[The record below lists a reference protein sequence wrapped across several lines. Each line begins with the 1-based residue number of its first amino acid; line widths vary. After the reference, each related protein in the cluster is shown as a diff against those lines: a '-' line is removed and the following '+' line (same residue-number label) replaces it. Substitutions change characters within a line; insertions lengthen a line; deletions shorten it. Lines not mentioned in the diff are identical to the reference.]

1 MKTRR
6 LAFSLGRAHEAVNL
20 GKIEIKEGVVI
31 MKPTPALAS
40 VLLLSLSALAAAQMT
55 HEETVVRTNYA
66 RLSYAARTGVL
77 LRYAE
82 DARVGRAETAAEL
95 KNDLDSRL
103 TFQFRSFNVGNLV
116 DIADTRWD
124 ALVSKPQFDLITVAF
139 GCSKVP
145 MKVGTDDPFSEMS
158 YASASWQRWDEYDA
172 DWSTPVKQIIADLPK
187 DTGKPEVVCSR
198 YAAYSVTVTL
208 YGRQRTYQ
216 GIFLFGRN
224 PDGSEAVYFID
235 HVLGMGVLDT
245 VMQRSLYPQ
254 PLLETY
260 MRELPRIA
268 EWISSAGVPSNA
280 TANDI
285 ICDAANGL
293 CGIPQNQLQK
303 SLSVAI
309 DPETRR
315 FYQRFECARRRV
327 QSQLAPPFG
336 FRNKIKRS
344 NSDAEVLAE
353 LLRAEPTEQ
362 ESHGKI

>member
-1 MKTRR
+1 MKRT
-6 LAFSLGRAHEAVNL
+6 G
-20 GKIEIKEGVVI
+20 
-31 MKPTPALAS
+31 ALAS
-40 VLLLSLSALAAAQMT
+40 VLLLSLSALAATQMT

-82 DARVGRAETAAEL
+82 DARIGRAETAAEL
-95 KNDLDSRL
+95 KNDLDSQL
-103 TFQFRSFNVGNLV
+103 TFQFRSFNVGNLA

-139 GCSKVP
+139 GYEKVP
-145 MKVGTDDPFSEMS
+145 MRVGQNDPSAEMS
-158 YASASWQRWDEYDA
+158 SVIASWQRWEEYDA
-172 DWSTPVKQIIADLPK
+172 DWSFPAKEAIADLQKSMTPK
-187 DTGKPEVVCSR
+187 VSYSR
-198 YAAYSVTVTL
+198 YAAYSVTATL

-216 GIFLFGRN
+216 AIFLFGRK
-224 PDGSEAVYFID
+224 PDGSEAVYFVD
-235 HVLGMGVLDT
+235 HILGMGVLDT
-245 VMQRSLYPQ
+245 AVQRSFYPQ

-260 MRELPRIA
+260 MRELPGVVG
-268 EWISSAGVPSNA
+268 WISSAGVPSNA
-280 TANDI
+280 TTNDI
-285 ICDAANGL
+285 ICDAASGL